1 MVQWIKNIICS
12 VCILGAL
19 LHVIP
24 DSTYRKYVNFYV
36 GLLILLMVLKPLT
49 SIFSLDEPFDR
60 LVQVQELKRE
70 LAELNMTWTGMEEL
84 GTQKVEEAWKK
95 ELEQQIEEA
104 ARLCELSVEK
114 IKINLEEDKN
124 GMITNVSVSIQA
136 EPFYPSKKNGEE
148 KKEELVKMLEEIY
161 ELDRSK
167 IQITVQE

>member
-24 DSTYRKYVNFYV
+24 DSTYRKYVNFYA

-104 ARLCELSVEK
+104 ARL
-114 IKINLEEDKN
+114 EEDKN

>member
-1 MVQWIKNIICS
+1 MQWIKNIICS

-24 DSTYRKYVNFYV
+24 DSTYRKYANFYA

-95 ELEQQIEEA
+95 ELEHQIEEA
-104 ARLCELSVEK
+104 ARLCDLSVEK
-114 IKINLEEDKN
+114 MKINLKEDEEGIIADL
-124 GMITNVSVSIQA
+124 SVSIQTKLL
-136 EPFYPSKKNGEE
+136 YPSKENGEE
-148 KKEELVKMLEEIY
+148 KKEEMVKMLEEIY
-161 ELDRSK
+161 ELDRNK

>member
-24 DSTYRKYVNFYV
+24 DSTYRKYVNFYA

-104 ARLCELSVEK
+104 QDCVNCLW
-114 IKINLEEDKN
+114 
-124 GMITNVSVSIQA
+124 
-136 EPFYPSKKNGEE
+136 KK
-148 KKEELVKMLEEIY
+148 
-161 ELDRSK
+161 
-167 IQITVQE
+167 

>member
-1 MVQWIKNIICS
+1 M
-12 VCILGAL
+12 
-19 LHVIP
+19 
-24 DSTYRKYVNFYV
+24 
-36 GLLILLMVLKPLT
+36 
-49 SIFSLDEPFDR
+49 
-60 LVQVQELKRE
+60 
-70 LAELNMTWTGMEEL
+70 
-84 GTQKVEEAWKK
+84 
-95 ELEQQIEEA
+95 
-104 ARLCELSVEK
+104 EK